1 MKIKNRILL
10 FTLLT
15 FGVQGFMVF
24 AQKTLPIPPK
34 NEKTTH
40 FSIPFFDRQ
49 PVAPVYI
56 QEGIKKLETTSR
68 SSWSLQDSLFYAY
81 ELSYLGDYDKAL
93 AYFNKLNTD
102 TLSTTTSNRLYQ
114 LALRKTNRFD
124 KLIASIEKQMQDA
137 PELEAINKTRIH
149 LIEQRKKQLSDPK
162 RIERLTLFPE
172 LSDTVYLDQSPLN
185 EIVAIAERYDQA
197 LREDVLFTD
206 ENDKILSK
214 AYEEYGDFLH
224 RYLYVSNAY
233 RAYSIARN
241 FDKRNKAAS
250 DKIKL
255 VKAELNDNNFL
266 YPSMFNYFKR
276 INTAKYTFETY
287 KELDSLHY
295 QNKIE
300 GDYPE
305 LDELLAQSD
314 IRKDYLPWLDLEIAI
329 IITLGLLLLIV
340 ILLIKSK

>member
-1 MKIKNRILL
+1 MKIITTIFLY
-10 FTLLT
+10 TLLI
-15 FGVQGFMVF
+15 FGVQGNGVV
-24 AQKTLPIPPK
+24 AQKKLPIPPK
-34 NEKTTH
+34 NEKTPL

-56 QEGIKKLETTSR
+56 QEGIKKLETISR
-68 SSWSLQDSLFYAY
+68 NLWNQQDSLFYAY
-81 ELSYLGDYDKAL
+81 ELAYLGDYDKSL

-102 TLSTTTSNRLYQ
+102 TLSTKTGHRLYQ
-114 LALRKTNRFD
+114 LALRKNNRYG
-124 KLIASIEKQMQDA
+124 KLIELLDKQIEDSIDLKA
-137 PELEAINKTRIH
+137 VNKIRIH
-149 LIEQRKKQLSDPK
+149 LAQQRKNQFENPQ
-162 RIERLTLFPE
+162 RIEELTLFKE
-172 LSDTVYLDQSPLN
+172 LSDTILLDQSSN
-185 EIVAIAERYDQA
+185 EEIVALAEHYDQA

-206 ENDKILSK
+206 ENDKVLSK

-295 QNKIE
+295 QNKFE